1 MPAEKQPKPAPR
13 EPSLEPPVIDLRAYG
28 PTHEEVLQALG
39 LREGKDAH
47 GPAKLQRD

>member
-1 MPAEKQPKPAPR
+1 MDDDKQPRPRRR
-13 EPSLEPPVIDLRAYG
+13 EPRLDPPVIDLLEYG